1 MGHIIEVLLYDL
13 TGNFRH
19 TNTKIRFKI
28 TSIVGEKCLTRFFG
42 MELTRDYIRSVIHR
56 GTSRVDGIFNF
67 TTADGFIYRIS
78 TFVITQR
85 RAKRSQKR
93 PFGKLC
99 IKLFLNS
106 PEYAGM
112 IALFGE

>member
-1 MGHIIEVLLYDL
+1 MGRIIEVLLYDL

-78 TFVITQR
+78 TFVITRTSCQTQS
-85 RAKRSQKR
+85 KRNHSE
-93 PFGKLC
+93 
-99 IKLFLNS
+99 N
-106 PEYAGM
+106 YASSY
-112 IALFGE
+112 F